1 MRNDRNLLGPCLK
14 GGVLA
19 GLVIL
24 LIIVGGNGCARNRQ
38 VAPPPPFLPAQTPVR
53 VMAPSQKPVP
63 SQYEEMI
70 KEAQAEARQQA
81 EPPPDVESLSTRI
94 KSVPL
99 TRRACPPGE
108 KVYPIDLNLKNAD
121 LVEAIR
127 VLADT
132 LGLNYNI
139 DPKVKGTVNVRAS
152 GKLSRSDLLSIMET
166 LLNINGA
173 TLIKTHELYNIVPA
187 DKAATRGLPVYSRG
201 AVPPGMRAQV
211 VFLESTPAKEVESV
225 LKPLLSP
232 SGNIGVSAHNSLVL
246 VDNPDNLDKLL
257 HLISLMDTRGLA
269 STTVRVVQLHNSDPN
284 EIIKEMESIFSAY
297 GNLAQKGKESFGASF
312 MPVARLN
319 SIMVLANSRPLA
331 ERALY
336 WVRQLDAKTDRLA
349 NIHVYNVVNYKAKNL
364 ADILTQVYGGAPTAP
379 KIKETKSET
388 GGIFGASAT
397 MGGTGGTGTGAG
409 GMGSQSMLG
418 ATSGTQGA
426 TGTGATAAGAT
437 PGSEL
442 GGAAPLK
449 ERAAEAGVTGTN
461 PKEGVRIIPD
471 EENNLL
477 VVVAPPHEWNI
488 ISNILKKLDI
498 MPREVM
504 CEVQIAEVRLS
515 RDLKY
520 GIEFLIGARPAEV
533 QASTG
538 TTTTSNVPSGV
549 LTTGSAGVSTTSAS
563 GITSP
568 TPIAGVTA
576 LNAASA
582 AFTAAGGLTFVAID
596 TANKLRGIIN
606 LLSAEGLVNILATP
620 HIMAANNQE
629 ARIMIGQEVPILTS
643 TSVPLVSQATSFS
656 TSTVQYRNTGIILS
670 VKPQINAK
678 GLVTLEIAQEV
689 SDAQSTTTGVSGTPT
704 FSVRQ
709 TKTSLITA
717 DNQTVFLGGL
727 IREDNSKTQAGIPGL
742 RRLPGIGPFFGSTGL
757 TKQKTELIVLI
768 TPHIISNLSEG
779 AHITHEMQEKINLD
793 ETLPRFH
800 KPSSPAVR
808 TPGQA
813 TTPRRY

>member
-1 MRNDRNLLGPCLK
+1 
-14 GGVLA
+14 
-19 GLVIL
+19 
-24 LIIVGGNGCARNRQ
+24 
-38 VAPPPPFLPAQTPVR
+38 
-53 VMAPSQKPVP
+53 
-63 SQYEEMI
+63 
-70 KEAQAEARQQA
+70 
-81 EPPPDVESLSTRI
+81 
-94 KSVPL
+94 
-99 TRRACPPGE
+99 
-108 KVYPIDLNLKNAD
+108 
-121 LVEAIR
+121 
-127 VLADT
+127 
-132 LGLNYNI
+132 
-139 DPKVKGTVNVRAS
+139 
-152 GKLSRSDLLSIMET
+152 
-166 LLNINGA
+166 
-173 TLIKTHELYNIVPA
+173 VPA

-232 SGNIGVSAHNSLVL
+232 AGNIGVSAHNSLVL

-257 HLISLMDTRGLA
+257 RLISLMDTRGLA

-284 EIIKEMESIFSAY
+284 EMIKEMESIFSAY
-297 GNLAQKGKESFGASF
+297 GNLAQKGKESFGVSF

-336 WVRQLDAKTDRLA
+336 WVRQLDTKTDRLA

-379 KIKETKSET
+379 KIKESKPET

-397 MGGTGGTGTGAG
+397 MGGTGAG
-409 GMGSQSMLG
+409 GMGSQSMLNS
-418 ATSGTQGA
+418 ASGTQGA
-426 TGTGATAAGAT
+426 AGTGMAGAGAT
-437 PGSEL
+437 PGSDV
-442 GGAAPLK
+442 GGGAPLK
-449 ERAAEAGVTGTN
+449 ERAAEAGGTAGSS

-515 RDLKY
+515 RELKY
-520 GIEFLIGARPAEV
+520 GLEFLLGARPTQV

-538 TTTTSNVPSGV
+538 TSTTSNTPSGV
-549 LTTGSAGVSTTSAS
+549 LTTDSAGVTSTTSAS
-563 GITSP
+563 GVTSP

-576 LNAASA
+576 LSAASA

-606 LLSAEGLVNILATP
+606 LLSSEGLVNILATP

-643 TSVPLVSQATSFS
+643 TSVPLVSQTTSFS

-709 TKTSLITA
+709 TKTTLITA

-742 RRLPGIGPFFGSTGL
+742 RRLPGVGPLFGSTGL
-757 TKQKTELIVLI
+757 NKEKTELIVLI
-768 TPHIISNLSEG
+768 TPHIISNLAEG
-779 AHITHEMQEKINLD
+779 AHMTHEMKEKINLD
-793 ETLPRFH
+793 ETMPRFK
-800 KPSSPAVR
+800 KPSSPAV
-808 TPGQA
+808 PVPSQSA
-813 TTPRRY
+813 PPRRY

>member
-1 MRNDRNLLGPCLK
+1 MQNKRNFLGLCLK
-14 GGVLA
+14 GGVFS
-19 GLVIL
+19 GLIAF
-24 LIIVGGNGCARNRQ
+24 LIILGVNGCARNRE
-38 VAPPPPFLPAQTPVR
+38 VASPPPFLPAQTPVR

-63 SQYEEMI
+63 SQYEEI
-70 KEAQAEARQQA
+70 VKQAQEDARQP
-81 EPPPDVESLSTRI
+81 EPQPDVETLSTRI

-99 TRRACPPGE
+99 TRRSCPPGE

-152 GKLSRSDLLSIMET
+152 GKLSRSDLLAIMET
-166 LLNINGA
+166 ILNINGA

-211 VFLESTPAKEVESV
+211 VFLESTPAKEVETV

-232 SGNIGVSAHNSLVL
+232 AGNIGVSAHNSLVL

-257 HLISLMDTRGLA
+257 RLISLMDTRGLA

-284 EIIKEMESIFSAY
+284 EVIKEMESIFSAY
-297 GNLAQKGKESFGASF
+297 GNLAQKGKESFGVSF

-336 WVRQLDAKTDRLA
+336 WVRQLDTKTDRLA

-379 KIKETKSET
+379 KIKETKPET

-397 MGGTGGTGTGAG
+397 MGGTGTTGAGAG

-418 ATSGTQGA
+418 ATSSGTQGTPGA
-426 TGTGATAAGAT
+426 SGTGTGASSIFGAG
-437 PGSEL
+437 G
-442 GGAAPLK
+442 APLK
-449 ERAAEAGVTGTN
+449 ERAAEAEGTTGTN

-520 GIEFLIGARPAEV
+520 GLEFLLGGSPAQV

-538 TTTTSNVPSGV
+538 TGTTTNTPSGV
-549 LTTGSAGVSTTSAS
+549 LTTNSSGVTSTASSSGVTSS
-563 GITSP
+563 
-568 TPIAGVTA
+568 TPIAGVSA
-576 LNAASA
+576 LSAASA

-606 LLSAEGLVNILATP
+606 LLSSEGLVNILATP

-643 TSVPLVSQATSFS
+643 TSVPLVSQTTSFS

-742 RRLPGIGPFFGSTGL
+742 RKLPGIGPFFGSTGL
-757 TKQKTELIVLI
+757 SKQKTELIVLI
-768 TPHIISNLSEG
+768 TPHIISNLAEG
-779 AHITHEMQEKINLD
+779 AHMTHEMKEKINLD

-800 KPSSPAVR
+800 KPSSPAVLA
-808 TPGQA
+808 PGQA
-813 TTPRRY
+813 PLRRY

>member
-1 MRNDRNLLGPCLK
+1 MRTERNLVGPRLK
-14 GGVLA
+14 GGLLP
-19 GLVIL
+19 GLVAF
-24 LIIVGGNGCARNRQ
+24 LIILGVTGCARNRE
-38 VAPPPPFLPAQTPVR
+38 VAPPPPFMPAQTPVR

-63 SQYEEMI
+63 TQYDEI
-70 KEAQAEARQQA
+70 VKKAQEEARQA
-81 EPPPDVESLSTRI
+81 EPPPDLESLSTRI
-94 KSVPL
+94 KSVPVS
-99 TRRACPPGE
+99 RRSYPPGE

-173 TLIKTHELYNIVPA
+173 TLIKTKELYNIVPA

-211 VFLESTPAKEVESV
+211 VFLESTPAKEVEKV

-257 HLISLMDTRGLA
+257 RLIYLMDTRGLA
-269 STTVRVVQLHNSDPN
+269 STTVRVVQLHNTDPN

-297 GNLAQKGKESFGASF
+297 GNLAQKGKENFGVSF

-349 NIHVYNVVNYKAKNL
+349 NIHVYNVLNYKAKNL
-364 ADILTQVYGGAPTAP
+364 ADILTQVYGGAPSAP

-388 GGIFGASAT
+388 GGIGASSM
-397 MGGTGGTGTGAG
+397 MGGAGGTGTGT

-418 ATSGTQGA
+418 SATGTQGTTGASAVGA
-426 TGTGATAAGAT
+426 TGA
-437 PGSEL
+437 PGSDAA
-442 GGAAPLK
+442 GAAPLK
-449 ERAAEAGVTGTN
+449 ERAAEAVASGTN

-477 VVVAPPHEWNI
+477 VIVAPPHEWNI
-488 ISNILKKLDI
+488 ISRILKQLDI

-520 GIEFLIGARPAEV
+520 GIEFLLGGRPTSV
-533 QASTG
+533 SASTG
-538 TTTTSNVPSGV
+538 TETTSNVPTGI
-549 LTTGSAGVSTTSAS
+549 LTSNP
-563 GITSP
+563 IT
-568 TPIAGVTA
+568 GVTA
-576 LNAASA
+576 LSAASA
-582 AFTAAGGLTFVAID
+582 AFTATGGLTFVAID
-596 TANKLRGIIN
+596 TANKLRGLIN
-606 LLSAEGLVNILATP
+606 LLSSEGRVNILATP

-643 TSVPLVSQATSFS
+643 QSVPLVSQTTSFS

-689 SDAQSTTTGVSGTPT
+689 SDAETTTTGVSGTPT

-742 RRLPGIGPFFGSTGL
+742 RKIPGIGPFFGSTGL
-757 TKQKTELIVLI
+757 SRQKTELIVLI
-768 TPHIISNLSEG
+768 TPHIISNLAEG
-779 AHITHEMQEKINLD
+779 AHITHEMKEKISLE
-793 ETLPRFH
+793 ETLPKFK
-800 KPSSPAVR
+800 KPSSPALSSQ
-808 TPGQA
+808 GQQA
-813 TTPRRY
+813 APRGY

>member
-1 MRNDRNLLGPCLK
+1 MRHKRNLVGPCLK
-14 GGVLA
+14 GGILSS
-19 GLVIL
+19 LVTF
-24 LIIVGGNGCARNRQ
+24 LIILGVSGCARNRE
-38 VAPPPPFLPAQTPVR
+38 VAPPPPFVPAQTPVR

-63 SQYEEMI
+63 SQYAEIVKKAAE
-70 KEAQAEARQQA
+70 EARAA
-81 EPPPDVESLSTRI
+81 EPQPELETLSTRI
-94 KSVPL
+94 KSVPV
-99 TRRACPPGE
+99 TRRSCPPGE

-132 LGLNYNI
+132 MGLNYNI

-173 TLIKTHELYNIVPA
+173 TLIKTHGLYNIVPA

-211 VFLESTPAKEVESV
+211 VFLESTPAKEVEKV

-257 HLISLMDTRGLA
+257 RLIYLMDTRGLA
-269 STTVRVVQLHNSDPN
+269 STTVRVVQLHNTDPN

-297 GNLAQKGKESFGASF
+297 GNLAQKGKENFGVSF

-319 SIMVLANSRPLA
+319 SVMVLANSRPLA

-364 ADILTQVYGGAPTAP
+364 ADILTQVYGGAPSAP
-379 KIKETKSET
+379 KIKETKPET
-388 GGIFGASAT
+388 GGIFGA
-397 MGGTGGTGTGAG
+397 MGSTSGTGTGAG
-409 GMGSQSMLG
+409 GTGQSQSMLG
-418 ATSGTQGA
+418 SATGTQGMTGTGTSGAGA
-426 TGTGATAAGAT
+426 TGT
-437 PGSEL
+437 PGSDTS
-442 GGAAPLK
+442 GAAPLK
-449 ERAAEAGVTGTN
+449 ERAAEAVASGTN

-488 ISNILKKLDI
+488 IANILTKLDI

-520 GIEFLIGARPAEV
+520 GIEFLLGGRPTSV
-533 QASTG
+533 SASTG
-538 TTTTSNVPSGV
+538 TETTSNVPSGA
-549 LTTGSAGVSTTSAS
+549 LTE

-576 LNAASA
+576 LSAASA
-582 AFTAAGGLTFVAID
+582 AFTAAGGL
-596 TANKLRGIIN
+596 N
-606 LLSAEGLVNILATP
+606 LCGP
-620 HIMAANNQE
+620 GH
-629 ARIMIGQEVPILTS
+629 
-643 TSVPLVSQATSFS
+643 
-656 TSTVQYRNTGIILS
+656 
-670 VKPQINAK
+670 
-678 GLVTLEIAQEV
+678 
-689 SDAQSTTTGVSGTPT
+689 
-704 FSVRQ
+704 RQ
-709 TKTSLITA
+709 
-717 DNQTVFLGGL
+717 
-727 IREDNSKTQAGIPGL
+727 
-742 RRLPGIGPFFGSTGL
+742 
-757 TKQKTELIVLI
+757 
-768 TPHIISNLSEG
+768 
-779 AHITHEMQEKINLD
+779 
-793 ETLPRFH
+793 
-800 KPSSPAVR
+800 
-808 TPGQA
+808 
-813 TTPRRY
+813 